1 MLNENVLY
9 NYCTYIEAAFDVLLK
24 KAGEGKGD
32 MSQSNEHKKQY
43 FCQINMVLLYIIEGI
58 AIVMLVILAADFSE
72 SVLSVPLVIVFAI
85 IVFLGALTISASIFD
100 HYKLSDKYEALGL
113 PSGSVRALIA
123 LTLILIFA
131 IMVIF
136 MSSNLA
142 VIKEYQ
148 YVGNSTLGNSTV
160 IYGGK
165 EYTATNGTI
174 TLLVGP
180 SEAAI
185 NFSNQVLTTV
195 STLVVALAGFYF
207 GTRSVA
213 QAQQKEPKVK
223 ITLDPK
229 SPHNLKKD
237 EKSVKITVDAEPR
250 DEVLKA
256 EIRGDDGKQGSIIK
270 LNDREFEYTPPSP
283 PHDEI
288 TVTVDF
294 YMPKYPSDKEELR
307 ITIPKQP

>member
-1 MLNENVLY
+1 MGHN
-9 NYCTYIEAAFDVLLK
+9 
-24 KAGEGKGD
+24 
-32 MSQSNEHKKQY
+32 NEHSKQY
-43 FCQINMVLLYIIEGI
+43 FCQINMILLYIIEGI
-58 AIVMLVILAADFSE
+58 AIVMLVILASE
-72 SVLSVPLVIVFAI
+72 LSENVLSVPLVVVFGI

-131 IMVIF
+131 IMVIS

-142 VIKEYQ
+142 VVEEYQ
-148 YVGNSTLGNSTV
+148 YVGNSTTGNFTV
-160 IYGGK
+160 VYGGK
-165 EYTATNGTI
+165 EYTAINGTL

-213 QAQQKEPKVK
+213 QAQKSTEPPEANLS
-223 ITLDPK
+223 TDPK
-229 SPHNLKKD
+229 SPATLDLGKSQELAIKVTTTPENELIGCRV
-237 EKSVKITVDAEPR
+237 EKQ
-250 DEVLKA
+250 
-256 EIRGDDGKQGSIIK
+256 DDGTIISEK
-270 LNDREFEYTPPSP
+270 PNEF
-283 PHDEI
+283 
-288 TVTVDF
+288 
-294 YMPKYPSDKEELR
+294 KYIPSDKVKKSTEASQVTLLFWMVKYPGDLKELKVN
-307 ITIPKQP
+307 IIPKK